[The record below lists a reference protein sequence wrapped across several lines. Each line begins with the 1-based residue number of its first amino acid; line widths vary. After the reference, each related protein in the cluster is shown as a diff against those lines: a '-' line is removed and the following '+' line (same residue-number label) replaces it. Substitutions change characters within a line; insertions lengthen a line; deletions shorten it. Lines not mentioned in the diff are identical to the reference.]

1 MAEGQRLA
9 LPRILCLLS
18 AGVAVSNAG
27 APHSSVMLQEL
38 SHMDRITQ
46 LQDEIQQVSFC
57 FVTDIVERNS
67 LQHATSCYSFLL

>member
-46 LQDEIQQVSFC
+46 LQNEIEQVGVVSC
-57 FVTDIVERNS
+57 ARGMARSRTIV
-67 LQHATSCYSFLL
+67 SC

>member
-46 LQDEIQQVSFC
+46 LQNEIEV
-57 FVTDIVERNS
+57 VGVVEFDSTRS
-67 LQHATSCYSFLL
+67 QPLLIATLK